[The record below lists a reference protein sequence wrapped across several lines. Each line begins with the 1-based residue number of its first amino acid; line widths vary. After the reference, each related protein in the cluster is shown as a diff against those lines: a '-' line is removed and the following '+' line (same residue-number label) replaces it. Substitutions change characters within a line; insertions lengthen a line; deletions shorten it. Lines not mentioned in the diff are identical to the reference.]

1 MAKGKNDIGMLADWA
16 ESALII
22 RPNAAVSSVFLRFI
36 RGKTGVRQSTA
47 PESQAGTHQS
57 NTGEDF
63 PNRSRRTRLK
73 RGDCVTQHTFNI

>member
-36 RGKTGVRQSTA
+36 RGTKEYGS
-47 PESQAGTHQS
+47 PPLSESGWPRTKS

-63 PNRSRRTRLK
+63 PNSPRRMRLK
-73 RGDCVTQHTFNI
+73 HGDRVTQHTFNI